1 MSKQVVWDKSYEL
14 GFPEIDNQHKKLIC
28 IANALYDIATVG
40 GPNLKRDMELVLKSL
55 TEYTVYHFESEEKF
69 QKQYGYT
76 GYNMHKLAHN
86 QFVQE
91 VQHQIS
97 KLNTESQD
105 EALRFYDYIANW
117 VLMHIAKAD
126 KLWAVYVKNQIE
138 Q

>member
-40 GPNLKRDMELVLKSL
+40 GPNLKQDMDLVLKSL

-97 KLNTESQD
+97 KLNTENQED
-105 EALRFYDYIANW
+105 ALRFYDYIANW

-126 KLWAVYVKNQIE
+126 KLWAQYVKTQIA
-138 Q
+138 